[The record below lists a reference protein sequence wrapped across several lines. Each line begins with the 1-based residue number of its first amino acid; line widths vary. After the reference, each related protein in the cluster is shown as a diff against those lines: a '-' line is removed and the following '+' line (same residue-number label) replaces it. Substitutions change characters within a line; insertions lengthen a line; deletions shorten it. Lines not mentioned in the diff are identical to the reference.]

1 MIINFMKRYLE
12 SVKSFLVPSICF
24 IIVLFLV
31 KTFELFS
38 AEASFSHL
46 AEMILSNTVASL
58 ILCFCIF
65 IIFNIISIFSKK
77 TALYTSTVL
86 FSIIVIS
93 EIGLIFYHN
102 STGLVMGRE
111 LIERPLWETVVTMIS
126 VMRFWMIVVTILFI
140 SGFIF
145 VVAKL
150 AGIQKSKRHSNW
162 GIAAMILLMIVSIP
176 MFVLIKPDQNENAVN
191 KIWYCFHSC
200 FLDKE
205 VKDVDI
211 VLSKLEFDNEKIE
224 MYRSIFPDR
233 QISDTRYP
241 LERKDNINNVL
252 GTYFKES
259 EKQPNIV
266 FIVVESLGADLFGVN
281 DYGYTFTPFLD
292 SLSKHSLLWTNC
304 LSTTPRSFG
313 VVPAITGSVP
323 HGTKGFQ
330 FGNIPEYN
338 SLISILKNNDYE
350 TNAFYAGEYSFD
362 KVYDYLV
369 SQNIDFLA
377 PLHEDQKKK
386 ENKNLDYTYWGY
398 QDKPMFDKSM
408 EIMEQR
414 DNNKSHFDLLITIS
428 QHDNRL
434 KLNNKQE
441 SDYYYSQVSEIISS
455 LPESEQAK
463 KNEISGHLAAMLYGD
478 AAIKDFVKK
487 YSELYKDGNYIFVI
501 TGDHSLNLTPDNP
514 LDAFH
519 VPLII
524 WSPLLKKSE
533 QFNSVVSHNDL
544 APTLNA
550 LLRDN
555 YNLTTPKEVHWVG
568 ESLDTIKDFHCDLKT
583 CFLRYTRTI
592 FDGVY
597 EDYYYTFEKN
607 NKKAYK
613 IKHNLDL
620 EEISD
625 TKTINDIDEKFKTLI
640 YIDNYAYSNN
650 KVTKKPMFSQNDSNV
665 IAEFFVDSVYC
676 ASNSEKP
683 SVEKPKQ
690 IKIYK
695 EDIESSY
702 DNIKIVMTAD
712 VVYTGSVWQDQFI
725 NLGVNLTH
733 DKKQKINSS
742 DNISKNFVDR
752 TYRPNES
759 VKLEFTKVFNVK
771 GFDSSDIEIYLKPTE
786 KDYMWNPEH
795 SVTLKNI
802 NIMILG
808 N

>member
-1 MIINFMKRYLE
+1 MKRYLE

-58 ILCFCIF
+58 ILSLCIF

-77 TALYTSTVL
+77 AALYISAVL

-111 LIERPLWETVVTMIS
+111 LIERPLRETVVTMIS
-126 VMRFWMIVVTILFI
+126 VMRFWMILVTLLFI

-145 VVAKL
+145 VEAKL
-150 AGIQKSKRHSNW
+150 AGIQKSKCHSNW
-162 GIAAMILLMIVSIP
+162 GIAAMILLMTVSIP
-176 MFVLIKPDQNENAVN
+176 VFVLIKPDQNENAVN

-224 MYRSIFPDR
+224 MYKSIFPDR
-233 QISDTRYP
+233 QISNTRYP

-252 GTYFKES
+252 GPYFKES
-259 EKQPNIV
+259 KKQPNIV

-338 SLISILKNNDYE
+338 SLISILRNNDYE

-434 KLNNKQE
+434 KLNDKQE
-441 SDYYYSQVSEIISS
+441 SDYYYSQVSEVISS

-533 QFNSVVSHNDL
+533 QFNSVVSHNDI

-592 FDGVY
+592 FDGIF
-597 EDYYYTFEKN
+597 ENYYYTTKN
-607 NKKAYK
+607 YEKKAFY
-613 IKHNLDL
+613 IKDKLQL
-620 EEISD
+620 EEVNDEEII
-625 TKTINDIDEKFKTLI
+625 KNINEKFNALV
-640 YIDNYAYSNN
+640 YADNYSYTNN
-650 KVTKKPMFSQNDSNV
+650 QITKNPLFPHAKFKVIKEFVFDS
-665 IAEFFVDSVYC
+665 IYC
-676 ASNSEKP
+676 KTNAEKP
-683 SVEKPKQ
+683 SEKKPENVE
-690 IKIYK
+690 ILSTKIYSHFN
-695 EDIESSY
+695 E
-702 DNIKIVMTAD
+702 IKIVMTAD
-712 VVYTGSVWQDQFI
+712 VVYTGRVWQDQFI
-725 NLGVNLTH
+725 NLGINLTH
-733 DKKQKINSS
+733 DNDLEINNY
-742 DNISKNFVDR
+742 DDISKNFVGKEHH
-752 TYRPNES
+752 PNKPI
-759 VKLEFTKVFNVK
+759 KLEFTRVFSVK
-771 GFDSSDIEIYLKPTE
+771 DFDDINFEIYLKPTAI
-786 KDYMWNPEH
+786 DYLWNPEH

-802 NIMILG
+802 NVKILG

>member
-1 MIINFMKRYLE
+1 MKRYLE

-58 ILCFCIF
+58 ILSLCIF

-77 TALYTSTVL
+77 AALYISAVL

-111 LIERPLWETVVTMIS
+111 LIERPLRETVVTMIS
-126 VMRFWMIVVTILFI
+126 VMRFWMIVVTLLFI
-140 SGFIF
+140 SGSIF

-150 AGIQKSKRHSNW
+150 AGIQKSKCHSNW
-162 GIAAMILLMIVSIP
+162 GIAAMILLMTVSIP
-176 MFVLIKPDQNENAVN
+176 VFVLIQPDQNENAVN

-224 MYRSIFPDR
+224 MYKSIFPDR
-233 QISDTRYP
+233 QISNTRYP

-252 GTYFKES
+252 GPYFKES
-259 EKQPNIV
+259 KKQPNIV
-266 FIVVESLGADLFGVN
+266 FIVVESLGADLFGIN

-292 SLSKHSLLWTNC
+292 SLSQHSLLWTNC

-338 SLISILKNNDYE
+338 SLISILRNNDYE

-533 QFNSVVSHNDL
+533 QFNSVVSHNDI

-555 YNLTTPKEVHWVG
+555 YNLKTPKEVHWVG

-592 FDGVY
+592 FDGIF
-597 EDYYYTFEKN
+597 ENYYYTTKN
-607 NKKAYK
+607 YKKKAFY
-613 IKHNLDL
+613 IKDKLQL
-620 EEISD
+620 EEVNDEEII
-625 TKTINDIDEKFKTLI
+625 KNINEKFNALV
-640 YIDNYAYSNN
+640 YADNYSYTNN
-650 KVTKKPMFSQNDSNV
+650 QITKKPLFPHAKFKVIKEFVFDS
-665 IAEFFVDSVYC
+665 IYC
-676 ASNSEKP
+676 KTNAEKP
-683 SVEKPKQ
+683 SEKKPKNVE
-690 IKIYK
+690 ILSTKIYSHFN
-695 EDIESSY
+695 E
-702 DNIKIVMTAD
+702 IKIVMTAD
-712 VVYTGSVWQDQFI
+712 VVYTGRVWQDQFI
-725 NLGVNLTH
+725 NLGINLTH
-733 DKKQKINSS
+733 DNDLEINNY
-742 DNISKNFVDR
+742 DDISKNFVGKEHH
-752 TYRPNES
+752 PNKPI
-759 VKLEFTKVFNVK
+759 KLEFTRVFSVK
-771 GFDSSDIEIYLKPTE
+771 DFDDNNFEIYLKPTAI
-786 KDYMWNPEH
+786 DYLWNPEH

-802 NIMILG
+802 NVKILG

>member
-1 MIINFMKRYLE
+1 MKRYLE

-58 ILCFCIF
+58 ILSLCIF

-77 TALYTSTVL
+77 AALYISAVL

-111 LIERPLWETVVTMIS
+111 LIERPLRETVVTMIS
-126 VMRFWMIVVTILFI
+126 VMRFWMIVVTLLFI
-140 SGFIF
+140 SGSIF

-150 AGIQKSKRHSNW
+150 AGIQKSKCHSNW
-162 GIAAMILLMIVSIP
+162 GIAAMILLMTVSIP
-176 MFVLIKPDQNENAVN
+176 VFVLIQPDQNENAVN

-224 MYRSIFPDR
+224 MYKSIFPDR
-233 QISDTRYP
+233 QISNTRYP

-252 GTYFKES
+252 GPYFKES
-259 EKQPNIV
+259 KKQPNIV
-266 FIVVESLGADLFGVN
+266 FIVVESLGADLFGIN

-292 SLSKHSLLWTNC
+292 SLSQHSLLWTNC

-338 SLISILKNNDYE
+338 SLISILRNNDYE

-434 KLNNKQE
+434 KLNDKQE
-441 SDYYYSQVSEIISS
+441 SDYYYSQVSEVISS

-533 QFNSVVSHNDL
+533 QFNSVVSHNDI

-555 YNLTTPKEVHWVG
+555 YNLKTPKEVHWVG

-592 FDGVY
+592 FDGIF
-597 EDYYYTFEKN
+597 ENYYYTTKN
-607 NKKAYK
+607 YKKKAFY
-613 IKHNLDL
+613 IKDKLQL
-620 EEISD
+620 EEVNDEEII
-625 TKTINDIDEKFKTLI
+625 KNINEKFNALV
-640 YIDNYAYSNN
+640 YADNYSYTNN
-650 KVTKKPMFSQNDSNV
+650 QITKNPLFPHAKFKVIKEFVIDS
-665 IAEFFVDSVYC
+665 IYC
-676 ASNSEKP
+676 KTNAEKP
-683 SVEKPKQ
+683 SEKKPKNVE
-690 IKIYK
+690 ILSTKIYSHFN
-695 EDIESSY
+695 E
-702 DNIKIVMTAD
+702 IKIVMTAD
-712 VVYTGSVWQDQFI
+712 VVYTGRVWQDQFI
-725 NLGVNLTH
+725 NLGINLTH
-733 DKKQKINSS
+733 DNDLEINNY
-742 DNISKNFVDR
+742 DDISKNFVGKEHH
-752 TYRPNES
+752 PNKPI
-759 VKLEFTKVFNVK
+759 KLEFTRVFSVK
-771 GFDSSDIEIYLKPTE
+771 DFDDNNFEIYLKPTAI
-786 KDYMWNPEH
+786 DYLWNPEH

-802 NIMILG
+802 NVKILG